1 MDARLLGPADWTA
14 ECDVLVAGSG
24 GGGVTGAYTAARE
37 GLNVLLVEATAKFGG
52 TTAYSGGGGVWFPCN
67 PVLLRAGTDDT
78 IEDALTYYR
87 AVVGDRTPRE
97 LQETYVRCGAPLIEY
112 LEADPNLKFVPLPWP
127 DYYGKAPKARL
138 DGQRHIAAKPLAVA
152 AAPEFRDAIRGP
164 LDTDR
169 LGAEP
174 PSDYYVGGRALIAR
188 FLKAIGEYPG
198 ASLQRDTALVD
209 LVVDDGRVTG
219 AIVETGGQ
227 RRAVRTRRGVL
238 LAAGGFEGNDELRR
252 KYGVPGSARD
262 TMGGREVA
270 VWRCRPASPRART
283 PTCWTRPGGR
293 RA

>member
-152 AAPEFRDAIRGP
+152 AAPSSATRSA
-164 LDTDR
+164 
-169 LGAEP
+169 
-174 PSDYYVGGRALIAR
+174 GRWT
-188 FLKAIGEYPG
+188 P
-198 ASLQRDTALVD
+198 T
-209 LVVDDGRVTG
+209 
-219 AIVETGGQ
+219 
-227 RRAVRTRRGVL
+227 
-238 LAAGGFEGNDELRR
+238 
-252 KYGVPGSARD
+252 GSAPNRRR
-262 TMGGREVA
+262 TTTSGA
-270 VWRCRPASPRART
+270 AR
-283 PTCWTRPGGR
+283 
-293 RA
+293 